1 MYRSVSQ
8 AIEFY
13 YSYVDIKP
21 VSTTREKQYFKK
33 IWKFRFWI
41 IKPKTFISPVLIW
54 YCNFCVSL
62 KIKML

>member
-33 IWKFRFWI
+33 CRKF
-41 IKPKTFISPVLIW
+41 
-54 YCNFCVSL
+54 
-62 KIKML
+62 